1 MTGGGDLDAIEDE
14 DSDVM
19 EDDGDLDVPDVDAD
33 ESGGTGDGD
42 TGAAAGADVSLN
54 ENDPDPTA
62 GASDVGGVPG
72 GVEPETD
79 DTRGEDEH
87 EVGGGH
93 SGMGPGPTGS

>member
-19 EDDGDLDVPDVDAD
+19 DDDDTGDLDVPDVDPGAT
-33 ESGGTGDGD
+33 GGDD
-42 TGAAAGADVSLN
+42 TDAAAGPDLNLN

-72 GVEPETD
+72 GVEPD
-79 DTRGEDEH
+79 DGDTRGDDQH
-87 EVGGGH
+87 EVGGGQ
-93 SGMGPGPTGS
+93 SGMGKGPTGS